1 MKKYSKEKS
10 GEENLLDPDAEQHFH
25 IPSAIRNRLDQFDS
39 KNVYIALACEMLA
52 RKGAHRD
59 HVSIPANYIR
69 EAYGKRVQEA
79 LIELNE
85 ENFVQRKPYVAP
97 LKQSLEWN
105 FKNGYITWSELE
117 SIRDGDQPGEAHKYK
132 FDEEMLDRSKWVV
145 HTEKRKDLHHHTW
158 NAIFDDRRRE
168 WEKSSNIRATEE
180 LLGELNKSDRP
191 HIKPLALA
199 NRRLTFSNKGNTLG
213 RRYTTFGTM
222 KSDLRKHFRLNG
234 DQLVELDVTS
244 SIFFHFFGSLNSH
257 RDALTNDHGR
267 WCPDRTKLMAKKITE
282 PSPEEWFSDLQST
295 SGHAHKRKKTQ
306 LTTQDLHTHYLG
318 IKLTV
323 DYRKRGYIHL
333 DPIIKSA
340 SDETDQDFYQ
350 LLQGYMEGQYQNPT
364 RNFAKTQANTWA
376 NTEDYFHY
384 ENSDG
389 EKEENDKRKTF
400 AASIK
405 TDMERGTW
413 KKRDP
418 IGLGPLFDANGGR
431 TGCGMMR
438 EEARMMLENIQ
449 PSVEQEIQSETL
461 AVHDA
466 LYVPQS
472 KAREAKKEMK
482 RTYKEEYG
490 VSPQITCE

>member
-1 MKKYSKEKS
+1 MKNQDTSKNP
-10 GEENLLDPDAEQHFH
+10 NLLDPSAEQHFH
-25 IPSAIRNRLDQFDS
+25 IPSAIRNRFDQFES

-59 HVSIPANYIR
+59 HVSIPAGYIR
-69 EAYGKRVQEA
+69 EAYGRRVQEA

-85 ENFVQRKPYVAP
+85 ENFVQREPYVAP

-105 FKNGYITWSELE
+105 FKNGYITWKEMAQ
-117 SIRDGDQPGEAHKYK
+117 IRDGDRSGKAHKYT

-145 HTEKRKDLHHHTW
+145 YTAERKNLHHHTW
-158 NAIFDDRRRE
+158 NAIFDGRRRE
-168 WEKSSNIRATEE
+168 WEKSSNIQATEE
-180 LLGELNKSDRP
+180 LLDDLNGSDRP
-191 HIKPLALA
+191 QVKPLALA

-222 KSDLRKHFRLNG
+222 SSDLRKHFRMNG
-234 DQLVELDVTS
+234 DQLLELDVTN
-244 SIFFHFFGSLNSH
+244 SIFFHFFGALNSH

-267 WCPDRTKLMAKKITE
+267 WCPDRTKLMAKKITK
-282 PSPEEWFSDLQST
+282 PSSDEWFGDDHQACT
-295 SGHAHKRKKTQ
+295 RAHEHKRKKTHPN
-306 LTTQDLHTHYLG
+306 TQDLYTHYLG

-376 NTEDYFHY
+376 NSEDYFHY
-384 ENSDG
+384 ENFNG
-389 EKEENDKRKTF
+389 EKEENGKRKTF

-405 TDMERGTW
+405 ADMKRGTW

-449 PSVEQEIQSETL
+449 PAVENSIESETL

-466 LYVPQS
+466 LYVPEGEAG
-472 KAREAKKEMK
+472 KAKEEMK
-482 RTYKEEYG
+482 RTYKEEYEMA
-490 VSPQITCE
+490 PQITCE